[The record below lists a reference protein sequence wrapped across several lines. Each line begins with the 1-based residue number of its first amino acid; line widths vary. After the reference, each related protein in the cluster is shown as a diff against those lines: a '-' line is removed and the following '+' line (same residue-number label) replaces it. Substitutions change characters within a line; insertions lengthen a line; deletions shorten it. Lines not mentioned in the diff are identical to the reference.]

1 MSAKK
6 VTPGFCIQQSFPL
19 FEQLVEASKGWE
31 LGFRQLSA
39 ASSPFRLE
47 QLSTSRMLY
56 SRVHLGSHFHQLGGP
71 ELGFRT
77 FALRSEVCTDFRW
90 CGETVNRNSL
100 IVLPSDGEFESVSLP
115 GFDIFTVSLCFTLLE
130 RTAEIQFQR
139 PLGDFMG
146 DAGQVFHLSEDKMHE
161 LRRLLHRLSSDVAQ
175 SSALGTPLENL
186 SRTRRIELELVYLV
200 LACLDRGE
208 AQTPRVHLSKRM
220 RALGRALELIGKR
233 PQRGFCISD
242 LVEQVGVSRRTL
254 EYAFLDGVGVSPAAY
269 LKATRLKA
277 LHQDLLL
284 TGSTQASV
292 ASLCLLHGFSHLGQ
306 LAADYRLMFG
316 ERPSA
321 TLRRWG

>member
-175 SSALGTPLENL
+175 SSALGVPLENL

-208 AQTPRVHLSKRM
+208 ARTPRVHPSKRM
-220 RALGRALELIGKR
+220 RALGLAQAIRCCPNKGSGKLTSYGRKNLASSFKQCKVAGCLRLIIFGL
-233 PQRGFCISD
+233 FAE
-242 LVEQVGVSRRTL
+242 EQV
-254 EYAFLDGVGVSPAAY
+254 VGEHLQVINPAA
-269 LKATRLKA
+269 
-277 LHQDLLL
+277 
-284 TGSTQASV
+284 
-292 ASLCLLHGFSHLGQ
+292 
-306 LAADYRLMFG
+306 AAGD
-316 ERPSA
+316 
-321 TLRRWG
+321 